1 MVFEEAEIES
11 IQNNAFKLKVFEKLR
26 ELKISQITQYF
37 CYINEYG
44 LSGLT
49 SIEVIVIE
57 NLMGLTTFTYY
68 SIFTVIQNTIRE
80 ITVNGIKTAI
90 DVSKMFNKPN
100 FTNLKVL
107 RLTGNNFI
115 DELTKSTFR
124 GAHETL
130 EEIYLSHTTNMTAA
144 PDAFSMFQNLKI
156 ADFAGCNLN
165 LLDGNF
171 FGDLA
176 EKKLISI
183 NLSMTKLKNLENN
196 TFAGCKQLESLD
208 LSYNLIDKIDPG
220 TFDDLENLTSLFLQ
234 NNFLRSIPKDL
245 LKVQLEADKLEFVDF
260 SNNPWHCNISIIH
273 LKHFLEFTKAEISIN
288 NCTGPELL
296 FDREI
301 KDLWCK
307 VKACTIICEGT
318 DDNLTVILDYPYN
331 VSLKWVY
338 FLSISKYIYIHSW
351 SYLMVSLSIL
361 PYK

>member
-11 IQNNAFKLKVFEKLR
+11 IQNNAFKLNVFEDLR
-26 ELKISQITQYF
+26 ELKISQITQYS

-44 LSGLT
+44 LSGLK

-57 NLMGLTTFTYY
+57 NLMGLTTFTSY
-68 SIFTVIQNTIRE
+68 SIFSVIQNTIQE

-100 FTNLKVL
+100 FINLQVL
-107 RLTGNNFI
+107 RLTGNIFI
-115 DELTKSTFR
+115 DELTTSTFR

-130 EEIYLSHTTNMTAA
+130 EEIYLSNTTNMTAA

-156 ADFAGCNLN
+156 TDFAGCTLRS
-165 LLDGNF
+165 LDGNF

-183 NLSMTKLKNLENN
+183 NLSMTKLESLENN
-196 TFAGCKQLESLD
+196 TFSGCMQLKSLD
-208 LSYNLIDKIDPG
+208 LSHNFINKINPG
-220 TFDDLENLTSLFLQ
+220 TFDDLENLELLYLQ
-234 NNFLRSIPKDL
+234 NNSLRSIPKDL
-245 LKVQLEADKLEFVDF
+245 LKVQLEAEKLTFVDF
-260 SNNPWHCNISIIH
+260 SNNPWHCDVSIIH

-296 FDREI
+296 LNRVI

-307 VKACTIICEGT
+307 VETCTIFCEGT
-318 DDNLTVILDYPYN
+318 DDNLTVVLDYPYD
-331 VSLKWVY
+331 VSL
-338 FLSISKYIYIHSW
+338 
-351 SYLMVSLSIL
+351 
-361 PYK
+361 